1 MTARY
6 RPVAY
11 TSTVDESL
19 FGSTSPKSPGN
30 SRGSGFGSS
39 PTKRSGGPMSLAT
52 AGASVVSIDD
62 LYRIKTSAVIKSD
75 KEVQAERE
83 IADRER
89 DILMKQSKDRKKKM
103 KELEKKAVLMAKK
116 SDIEIEEIAKKEQI
130 RKLAG
135 EKIDDSSDVVKLM
148 TSMAQRA
155 IAFTL
160 REQQLE
166 DKRRLE
172 ENEKVIEK
180 RMDIMIEIDR
190 LEDIKRREAAENV
203 KIAKRLND
211 RKHINKQIDDRERT
225 RMLQKEL
232 KEQENQAMRKL
243 MESYKDEDEAQAR
256 KRAVMV
262 EKSKA
267 EVLKE
272 NDKAIKSKAMA
283 KEREKRDMDEILMY
297 RHEMDRKLAEREAE
311 EANVAAAKKERE
323 LKLLA
328 QQEKALDN
336 AGREDELRARRAAE
350 AKERKTRE
358 KEKLEALKRKADM
371 DELMNARAHQA
382 EDKKNRQRHE
392 TKLADEAILDNIQY
406 MQRMKEREEREDAI
420 KVAKT
425 QEFKVKLQEQKEDV
439 RRRRAME
446 EKPLGGGPNIRE
458 ELIKEESKLNVIRE
472 RMISDLM
479 AQGVDSR
486 YLGELKNVNISKMLK
501 R

>member
-1 MTARY
+1 
-6 RPVAY
+6 
-11 TSTVDESL
+11 
-19 FGSTSPKSPGN
+19 
-30 SRGSGFGSS
+30 
-39 PTKRSGGPMSLAT
+39 
-52 AGASVVSIDD
+52 
-62 LYRIKTSAVIKSD
+62 
-75 KEVQAERE
+75 
-83 IADRER
+83 
-89 DILMKQSKDRKKKM
+89 
-103 KELEKKAVLMAKK
+103 
-116 SDIEIEEIAKKEQI
+116 
-130 RKLAG
+130 
-135 EKIDDSSDVVKLM
+135 
-148 TSMAQRA
+148 
-155 IAFTL
+155 
-160 REQQLE
+160 
-166 DKRRLE
+166 
-172 ENEKVIEK
+172 
-180 RMDIMIEIDR
+180 
-190 LEDIKRREAAENV
+190 
-203 KIAKRLND
+203 
-211 RKHINKQIDDRERT
+211 
-225 RMLQKEL
+225 MLQKEL